1 MSDTLPPLITALLDP
16 ARYPHP
22 VQRVELVQTHGA
34 WVLLAGDFAYKIK
47 KPVRFAFMDFGT
59 LGARRRACETEIRVN
74 RRFQQHDRPATQ
86 LYSGVLPIVGSPDA
100 PRWGRQIGRAHV

>member
-22 VQRVELVQTHGA
+22 VERVDLVQTHGA

-47 KPVRFAFMDFGT
+47 KPVRFAFMDFSLPFG
-59 LGARRRACETEIRVN
+59 GYK
-74 RRFQQHDRPATQ
+74 Q
-86 LYSGVLPIVGSPDA
+86 SG
-100 PRWGRQIGRAHV
+100 IGREGGPEGLEEFFETKTVHFPGPAV